1 MDTITFI
8 KGNTIYNT
16 KTTWGLIPIGGVRPP
31 ILRGKLRTNTVE
43 FIMPLGNDKKV
54 EELKVFF
61 NESANIS
68 SEFST
73 DPDYTYDGKW
83 RLVSCVRQSNG
94 YKIGLTY
101 FLSEFKM
108 EKKTINSDWK
118 WDEMNFDTGVI
129 ATDLFKNKFVNST
142 EVFQSIGLTQRQIKG
157 SIGDSPV
164 RPIFH
169 NKSESDMTFKVNG
182 VELVVPA
189 GNEMYSIDIMLDPNT
204 ENISILAKG
213 NGYYDISFRKGV
225 R

>member
-1 MDTITFI
+1 MDTITFTVE
-8 KGNTIYNT
+8 NTIKNT
-16 KTTWGLIPIGGVRPP
+16 YDDWGLIPISGVKPP
-31 ILRGKLRTNTVE
+31 EIRGNKRYFYST
-43 FIMPLGNDKKV
+43 FISRNNYSDFKNFIDKNQ
-54 EELKVFF
+54 ELD
-61 NESANIS
+61 A
-68 SEFST
+68 EFSL
-73 DPDYTYDGKW
+73 DPDYVYHGKW
-83 RLVSCVRQSNG
+83 KIVNTEKRSNG
-94 YKIGLTY
+94 YHVT
-101 FLSEFKM
+101 LSGILDEFKM

-142 EVFQSIGLTQRQIKG
+142 EAFQSIGLTQRQIKG

-189 GNEMYSIDIMLDPNT
+189 GTKMYSIDIMLDPNT
-204 ENISILAKG
+204 ENISIQVKG